1 MGGSST
7 VYYTETDKFPS
18 LGSLPSG
25 IEAGPYRRIIDG
37 TVEYGHAINNKL
49 NAINMKLTFNKTDIT
64 GLVFEFPLR
73 DENGNY
79 LYTSSSAQDNAFLDL
94 QDGSTYPCGNNGYGA
109 GGNVKCFIFNGR
121 HDHLT
126 SPTRIIMTDFTYT
139 TEMNCR
145 FIFTN
150 PESTGRYFSVKVK
163 AFGGTKS
170 ATNLYGDTF
179 MGEWEFI
186 DIFQTTSSTNFY
198 STSYDRSSKL
208 PSQSPWRDNTVHY
221 VFSRNQV
228 ISVGRISVV
237 RVLLSD
243 SGISYTDK

>member
-1 MGGSST
+1 MFSLIDPRNAEQFGFLATQAVSEVRFEYKVGGSST

-37 TVEYGHAINNKL
+37 TVEYGHAIKNKL

-79 LYTSSSAQDNAFLDL
+79 LYSSSSARNNAFLNL
-94 QDGSTYPCGNNGYGA
+94 EDGSTYPCGNNGYGA
-109 GGNVKCFIFNGR
+109 GGNVKCFIFNGN

-139 TEMNCR
+139 T
-145 FIFTN
+145 
-150 PESTGRYFSVKVK
+150 
-163 AFGGTKS
+163 
-170 ATNLYGDTF
+170 
-179 MGEWEFI
+179 
-186 DIFQTTSSTNFY
+186 
-198 STSYDRSSKL
+198 
-208 PSQSPWRDNTVHY
+208 
-221 VFSRNQV
+221 
-228 ISVGRISVV
+228 
-237 RVLLSD
+237 
-243 SGISYTDK
+243 